1 MTSLEWTAQGGELH
15 QKTTLDNGLR
25 IVTAS
30 MPHVYSVSIGVIVGA
45 GSRYERPRQSGIS
58 HFIEHL
64 CFKGSRKRA
73 TAKDISEAIE
83 GVGGVLNG
91 GTGKELTIY
100 WCKVARPHF
109 RMATDVLADMLLSP
123 RFEPEE
129 IEKERQVITEEINM
143 SFDSPQCRVGLLLD
157 EVMWPD
163 QPLGRDVAG
172 TKETVARIT
181 RKDMLGYLR
190 RQYVANNAVVSVA
203 GDISHQEIV
212 AVLEEGFGQWRPDAR
227 QEWVPANGRQ
237 RRPRWSVEERDT
249 EQAHLCLAVPGLSLR
264 HPERFTLELLSALL
278 GEGMSSRL
286 FLEIREK
293 KGLAYAI
300 SSSVDHFLDAGA
312 LTVYAGV
319 DPRRLP
325 ATVTAILAELARIKD
340 GIPEQ
345 ELRKT
350 KEYCKGR
357 MLLRM
362 EDTRSVSSWIGGQ
375 EFLLGNIMTIEQA
388 ISRIEAITAGDIMRV
403 AANLFRSEKLN
414 LAVVGPVDEAP
425 ISGLLRF

>member
-1 MTSLEWTAQGGELH
+1 MH
-15 QKTTLDNGLR
+15 KKTTLDNGLR

-30 MPHVYSVSIGVIVGA
+30 IPHVHSVSMGVIVGA
-45 GSRYERPRQSGIS
+45 GSRYERPGQAGIS

-64 CFKGSRKRA
+64 CFKGAKKRP
-73 TAKDISEAIE
+73 TSKDISEAIE

-91 GTGKELTIY
+91 GTDKELTIY
-100 WCKVARPHF
+100 WCKVAQPHF
-109 RMATDVLADMLLSP
+109 PIAIDVLADMLSHS

-143 SFDSPQCRVGLLLD
+143 SFDSPQYRVDLLLD

-172 TKETVARIT
+172 SKDTVARMT
-181 RKDMLGYLR
+181 RKDMLKYLR

-203 GDISHQEIV
+203 GDITHKEIV
-212 AVLEEGFGQWRPDAR
+212 AGLEKGFGQWRQDAR
-227 QEWVPANGRQ
+227 QEWVPVNGPQ
-237 RRPRWSVEERDT
+237 RRARLKVEERDT

-264 HPERFTLELLSALL
+264 DPDRFTLDLLSAML

-300 SSSVDHFLDAGA
+300 SSCVDHFLDAGA

-319 DPRRLP
+319 DPRQVP
-325 ATVTAILAELARIKD
+325 ATVAAILAELNRMKD

-362 EDTRSVSSWIGGQ
+362 EDTRSVSSWLGGQ
-375 EFLLGNIMTIEQA
+375 EFLLGNILTIEQV
-388 ISRIEAITAGDIMRV
+388 ISKIEMIERRRHHEGRQG
-403 AANLFRSEKLN
+403 
-414 LAVVGPVDEAP
+414 AVPG
-425 ISGLLRF
+425 

>member
-1 MTSLEWTAQGGELH
+1 MH
-15 QKTTLDNGLR
+15 KKTTLDNGLR

-30 MPHVYSVSIGVIVGA
+30 MPHVHSVSIGVIIGA
-45 GSRYERPRQSGIS
+45 GSRYENPGQAGIS

-64 CFKGSRKRA
+64 CFKGAKKRP
-73 TAKDISEAIE
+73 TSKDISEAIE

-91 GTGKELTIY
+91 GTDKELTIY
-100 WCKVARPHF
+100 WCKVAQPHF
-109 RMATDVLADMLLSP
+109 PIAIDVLADMLSHS

-143 SFDSPQCRVGLLLD
+143 SFDSPQYRVDLLLD

-172 TKETVARIT
+172 SKETVAKMT
-181 RKDMLGYLR
+181 RKDMLSYLR

-203 GDISHQEIV
+203 GDITHKEIV
-212 AVLEEGFGQWRPDAR
+212 AGLEKGFGHWKQDAR
-227 QEWVPANGRQ
+227 QEWFPADGQQRQ
-237 RRPRWSVEERDT
+237 SRMRVEERDT

-264 HPERFTLELLSALL
+264 DPDRFTLDLLSAML

-300 SSSVDHFLDAGA
+300 SSCVDHFLDTGA
-312 LTVYAGV
+312 LTIYAGV
-319 DPRRLP
+319 DPRQVP
-325 ATVTAILAELARIKD
+325 GTVIAILAELDRIKD

-345 ELRKT
+345 ELKKT

-362 EDTRSVSSWIGGQ
+362 EDTRSVSSWLGGQ
-375 EFLLGNIMTIEQA
+375 EFLLGNIMTIEQV
-388 ISRIEAITAGDIMRV
+388 ISKIEAIQANDIMRV
-403 AANLFRSEKLN
+403 ARQLFLGERLN
-414 LAVVGPVDEAP
+414 LAVVGPVDEEAL
-425 ISGLLRF
+425 SGLLHL

>member
-1 MTSLEWTAQGGELH
+1 MH
-15 QKTTLDNGLR
+15 KKTTLDNGLR

-30 MPHVYSVSIGVIVGA
+30 IPHVHSVSIGVIVGA
-45 GSRYERPRQSGIS
+45 GSRYERQGQSGIS

-64 CFKGSRKRA
+64 CFKGAEKRR
-73 TAKDISEAIE
+73 TSKDISEAIE

-91 GTGKELTIY
+91 GTDKELTIY
-100 WCKVARPHF
+100 WCKVAQPHF
-109 RMATDVLADMLLSP
+109 PIAIDVLADMLSHS

-143 SFDSPQCRVGLLLD
+143 SFDSPQYRVDLLLD
-157 EVMWPD
+157 EVMWPR

-172 TKETVARIT
+172 TKESVARIT
-181 RKDMLGYLR
+181 RRDMLKYLH

-203 GDISHQEIV
+203 GDIAHREIV
-212 AVLEEGFGQWRPDAR
+212 AGLEKGFGQWRQDAR
-227 QEWVPANGRQ
+227 QEWVPANGQQ
-237 RRPRWSVEERDT
+237 RRPRLKVEERDT

-264 HPERFTLELLSALL
+264 DPDRFALDLLSAML

-300 SSSVDHFLDAGA
+300 SSCVDHFLDAGA

-319 DPRRLP
+319 DPRQVP
-325 ATVTAILAELARIKD
+325 ATVTAILAELDRMKD
-340 GIPEQ
+340 GIPEP

-362 EDTRSVSSWIGGQ
+362 EDTRSVSSWLGGQ
-375 EFLLGNIMTIEQA
+375 EFLLGNILTIEQVIARIDA
-388 ISRIEAITAGDIMRV
+388 ISASDIMRI
-403 AANLFRSEKLN
+403 ARQIFQGDKLN
-414 LAVVGPVDEAP
+414 LAVVGPVDEA
-425 ISGLLRF
+425 SLAGLLHF

>member
-1 MTSLEWTAQGGELH
+1 MH
-15 QKTTLDNGLR
+15 KKTTLDNGLR

-30 MPHVYSVSIGVIVGA
+30 IPHVHSVSIGIIVGA
-45 GSRYERPRQSGIS
+45 GSRYERRGQAGIS

-64 CFKGSRKRA
+64 CFKGAEKRR
-73 TAKDISEAIE
+73 TSKDISEAIE

-91 GTGKELTIY
+91 GTDKELTIY
-100 WCKVARPHF
+100 WCKVAQPHF
-109 RMATDVLADMLLSP
+109 RIAIDVLADMLSHS

-129 IEKERQVITEEINM
+129 IEKERHVITEEINM
-143 SFDSPQCRVGLLLD
+143 SFDSPQYRVDLLLD
-157 EVMWPD
+157 EVMWPG

-181 RKDMLGYLR
+181 RKDMLKYLN

-203 GDISHQEIV
+203 GNITHKEIV
-212 AVLEEGFGQWRPDAR
+212 AGLEKGFGQWRQDVR
-227 QEWVPANGRQ
+227 QEWVPANGQQ
-237 RRPRWSVEERDT
+237 RRPRLKVEERDT

-264 HPERFTLELLSALL
+264 DPDRFVLDLLCAML

-300 SSSVDHFLDAGA
+300 SSCVDHFLDAGA

-319 DPRRLP
+319 DPRQVP
-325 ATVTAILAELARIKD
+325 ATVTAILAELNRMKD
-340 GIPEQ
+340 GIPES
-345 ELRKT
+345 EMRKT

-362 EDTRSVSSWIGGQ
+362 EDTRSVSSWLGGQ
-375 EFLLGNIMTIEQA
+375 EFLLGNILTIEQVIA
-388 ISRIEAITAGDIMRV
+388 RIEAVSAGDIMRV
-403 AANLFRSEKLN
+403 AGQLFRGDKLN
-414 LAVVGPVDEAP
+414 LAVVGPVDKASL
-425 ISGLLRF
+425 SGLLHF

>member
-1 MTSLEWTAQGGELH
+1 MH
-15 QKTTLDNGLR
+15 KKTTLDNGLR

-30 MPHVYSVSIGVIVGA
+30 MPHVHSVSMGVIVGA
-45 GSRYERPRQSGIS
+45 GSRYERPGQAGIS

-64 CFKGSRKRA
+64 CFKGAKKRP
-73 TAKDISEAIE
+73 TSKDISEAIE

-91 GTGKELTIY
+91 GTDKELTIY
-100 WCKVARPHF
+100 WCKVAQPHF
-109 RMATDVLADMLLSP
+109 LIAIDVLADMLAHS

-143 SFDSPQCRVGLLLD
+143 SFDSPQYRVDLLLD
-157 EVMWPD
+157 EVMWPH

-172 TKETVARIT
+172 SKETVARMT
-181 RKDMLGYLR
+181 RKDMLKYLR

-203 GDISHQEIV
+203 GDITHKEIV
-212 AVLEEGFGQWRPDAR
+212 AGLEKGFGQWRQDAR
-227 QEWVPANGRQ
+227 QEWVPVNGRQ
-237 RRPRWSVEERDT
+237 RRARLKVEERDT

-264 HPERFTLELLSALL
+264 DPDRFTLDLLSAML

-300 SSSVDHFLDAGA
+300 SSCVDHFLDAGA

-319 DPRRLP
+319 DPRQVP
-325 ATVTAILAELARIKD
+325 ATVAAILAELNRMKD

-362 EDTRSVSSWIGGQ
+362 EDTRSVSSWLGGQ
-375 EFLLGNIMTIEQA
+375 EFLLGNILTIEQVIA
-388 ISRIEAITAGDIMRV
+388 KIETISAGDIMRV
-403 AANLFRSEKLN
+403 ARELFLGERLN
-414 LAVVGPVDEAP
+414 LAVVGPVDEGSL
-425 ISGLLRF
+425 SGLLRF

>member
-1 MTSLEWTAQGGELH
+1 MH
-15 QKTTLDNGLR
+15 KKTTLDNGLR

-30 MPHVYSVSIGVIVGA
+30 IPHVHSVSIGVIVGA
-45 GSRYERPRQSGIS
+45 GSRYESPGQAGIS

-64 CFKGSRKRA
+64 CFKGAKKRP
-73 TAKDISEAIE
+73 TSKDISEAIE

-91 GTGKELTIY
+91 GTDKELTIY
-100 WCKVARPHF
+100 WCKVAQPHF
-109 RMATDVLADMLLSP
+109 PIAIDVLADMLSHS

-143 SFDSPQCRVGLLLD
+143 SFDSPQYRVDLLLD

-172 TKETVARIT
+172 SKATVARMT
-181 RKDMLGYLR
+181 RKDMLRYLK

-203 GDISHQEIV
+203 GDITHREIV
-212 AVLEEGFGQWRPDAR
+212 AGLEKGFGHWRQAAR
-227 QEWVPANGRQ
+227 QEWVPVNGRQ
-237 RRPRWSVEERDT
+237 RRPRMKVEERDT

-264 HPERFTLELLSALL
+264 DPDRFTLDLLSAML

-300 SSSVDHFLDAGA
+300 SSCVDHFLDTGA

-319 DPRRLP
+319 DPRQVP
-325 ATVTAILAELARIKD
+325 ATVTAILSELSRIKE
-340 GIPEQ
+340 GVPEP

-375 EFLLGNIMTIEQA
+375 EFLLGHILSIEQVIA
-388 ISRIEAITAGDIMRV
+388 RIEAIGAGDIMRV
-403 AANLFRSEKLN
+403 ARDLFRSEKLN
-414 LAVVGPVDEAP
+414 LAVVGPVDEGSL
-425 ISGLLRF
+425 SGLLHF